1 MAEVVDVVA
10 EVEAKTEEL
19 LAPEDATEVVD
30 TDRPPNAEPP
40 KTDEVAGGF
49 VVEVLPPNPPKGEAV
64 EDAEVPAKIEDC
76 PLAPPPKTEVAEAVV
91 LGGVS

>member
-1 MAEVVDVVA
+1 MAEVVVA

-40 KTDEVAGGF
+40 KTDEVAGF
-49 VVEVLPPNPPKGEAV
+49 VRCPHKMVFCTKKPP
-64 EDAEVPAKIEDC
+64 
-76 PLAPPPKTEVAEAVV
+76 
-91 LGGVS
+91 